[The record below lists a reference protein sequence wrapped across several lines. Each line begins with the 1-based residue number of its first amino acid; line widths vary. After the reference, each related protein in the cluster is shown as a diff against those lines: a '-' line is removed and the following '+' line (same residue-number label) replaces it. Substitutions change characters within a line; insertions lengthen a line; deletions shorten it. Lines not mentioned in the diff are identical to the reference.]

1 MKNTSE
7 KIQSNKNLT
16 PEIKRKILR
25 ILTWISIFFTLVFMT
40 IALFQFEYDDTEAIV
55 PNQVEIYLNQS
66 WIMTSFDSS
75 KIPKTELDNLDPVLK
90 QIEDALANKNYQEVS
105 LPYTGELITDDI
117 IVFRNTL
124 SDDYAGMAL
133 SFTSTDTNIRVI
145 IDGAIL
151 YQYSLGTSDS
161 FGVHEN
167 IVNLPLSFKKG
178 ELWIELSSPY
188 SDTVS
193 ISDVKIETREMV
205 MIGLVGNNITDISC
219 CLLMVMIAII
229 MFMLALIRR
238 CTNHPI
244 RGELFLGLYGLTAG
258 TFCFIGT
265 NTLSLFYNKHMSCR
279 NIFCCCF
286 RCFWHVILNKIS
298 KTDIRTVFP
307 SCFPM

>member
-7 KIQSNKNLT
+7 KNQLNISLT

-40 IALFQFEYDDTEAIV
+40 IALFQFEYDDTEAIA

-75 KIPKTELDNLDPVLK
+75 KIPKTELDNQDPILK
-90 QIEDALANKNYQEVS
+90 QVEDALANKNYQEVS
-105 LPYTGELITDDI
+105 LPYTGKLITDDI

-124 SDDYAGMAL
+124 SDNYAGMAL

-167 IVNLPLSFKKG
+167 IVNLPLSFQKG
-178 ELWIELSSPY
+178 ELWIELSSP
-188 SDTVS
+188 
-193 ISDVKIETREMV
+193 
-205 MIGLVGNNITDISC
+205 
-219 CLLMVMIAII
+219 
-229 MFMLALIRR
+229 
-238 CTNHPI
+238 
-244 RGELFLGLYGLTAG
+244 
-258 TFCFIGT
+258 
-265 NTLSLFYNKHMSCR
+265 
-279 NIFCCCF
+279 
-286 RCFWHVILNKIS
+286 
-298 KTDIRTVFP
+298 
-307 SCFPM
+307 

>member
-1 MKNTSE
+1 
-7 KIQSNKNLT
+7 
-16 PEIKRKILR
+16 
-25 ILTWISIFFTLVFMT
+25 
-40 IALFQFEYDDTEAIV
+40 
-55 PNQVEIYLNQS
+55 
-66 WIMTSFDSS
+66 
-75 KIPKTELDNLDPVLK
+75 
-90 QIEDALANKNYQEVS
+90 
-105 LPYTGELITDDI
+105 
-117 IVFRNTL
+117 
-124 SDDYAGMAL
+124 MAL
-133 SFTSTDTNIRVI
+133 NFTSTDTNIRVI

-244 RGELFLGLYGLTAG
+244 RGEFFL
-258 TFCFIGT
+258 
-265 NTLSLFYNKHMSCR
+265 
-279 NIFCCCF
+279 
-286 RCFWHVILNKIS
+286 
-298 KTDIRTVFP
+298 
-307 SCFPM
+307 